1 MGVDAHQLVAGEG
14 AHLDLLAVQGVG
26 RQLGGGVALAPS
38 LLGGAGVPSTGDG
51 GAAAAVLDGGN
62 DISIRA
68 GLEAGVCGDIQ
79 NGLRY
84 VCAGSLVPVADGV
97 DTVICQRSHQT
108 GTGVEAVNVP
118 CVVHAH
124 HELFAGSC
132 SLFQHGVHALH
143 ILGAQNACIIVQEIA
158 IVGGHG
164 VGVKLVVHGGSAHR
178 AGQVAALHV
187 VRVQQHFLQRTGV
200 HQLVQLV
207 IGKGENVCGRLRV
220 SQNGILCAGLRLH
233 ADLDGHIALVCI
245 LLDESICHLAQHG
258 LILFCTPHSQ
268 LDVAPALCGRGSAA
282 GGGSG
287 GSGAVGRT
295 AAGGQH
301 TGSSHG
307 THGCKEVTTRNQLFH
322 DSVLLHSKSEIIEC
336 FLLRCFVAH
345 VRAFFL
351 AIIEYCI
358 LQLTSM
364 DRIHGNVE

>member
-1 MGVDAHQLVAGEG
+1 MGIDAHQLVAGEG

-26 RQLGGGVALAPS
+26 RQLGGGVAFAPS

-51 GAAAAVLDGGN
+51 GAAAAVLDGRN

-118 CVVHAH
+118 CIVHTH

-143 ILGAQNACIIVQEIA
+143 ILGAQNACIVVQEVA
-158 IVGGHG
+158 VVGGHG

-187 VRVQQHFLQRTGV
+187 VRVQQHFLQRTGI

-207 IGKGENVCGRLRV
+207 VCKGENVCGRLRV
-220 SQNGILCAGLRLH
+220 GQNGVLCAGLRLH
-233 ADLDGHIALVCI
+233 ADLDGHVALVRI
-245 LLDESICHLAQHG
+245 LLDKGICHLAQHG
-258 LILFCTPHSQ
+258 LILFCAPHGQ
-268 LDVAPALCGRGSAA
+268 LHITPALRA
-282 GGGSG
+282 GGSRAGCRSRR
-287 GSGAVGRT
+287 SCTAGRA

-301 TGSSHG
+301 TGSCHSAQSG
-307 THGCKEVTTRNQLFH
+307 EEVTAGNQLFH
-322 DSVLLHSKSEIIEC
+322 DSVLLRSQSEIFDC
-336 FLLRCFVAH
+336 SLLR
-345 VRAFFL
+345 L
-351 AIIEYCI
+351 
-358 LQLTSM
+358 
-364 DRIHGNVE
+364 